1 MYLLYWCISVKTFTD
16 SHLIEALV
24 MVILNLTNVYKYEA
38 ANEDQ
43 LARKGLREQLVNNY
57 RYCKQM
63 KIKIHEK

>member
-1 MYLLYWCISVKTFTD
+1 
-16 SHLIEALV
+16 